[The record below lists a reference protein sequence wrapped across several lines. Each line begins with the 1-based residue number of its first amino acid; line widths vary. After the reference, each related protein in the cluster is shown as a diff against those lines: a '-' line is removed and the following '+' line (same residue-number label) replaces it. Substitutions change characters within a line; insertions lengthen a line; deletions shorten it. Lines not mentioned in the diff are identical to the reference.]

1 MQTINIQKLN
11 LLDNAKVLDLG
22 CGEGRHCFGAYM
34 HANLDVYGFDLNP
47 NDVQKA
53 MDNFPQ
59 FDEKSDTK
67 SCSFGCTDA
76 TKLPFADE
84 TFDYLICSEVLE
96 HIPEVDCAV
105 DEIIRVTKRK
115 GKIAVSVPSFFP
127 EWVCWSLSKD
137 YQLTPGGH
145 VRIFKYKQLRKMIEE
160 RNCKFIE
167 KHREHALHSP
177 YWWLRCL
184 FWKSQD
190 SNFLV
195 KIYKKLLEFHILK
208 KPLFLDIIDKSL
220 NPIMGK
226 SFSMYFEKM

>member
-11 LLDNAKVLDLG
+11 LLNNTKVLDLG

-47 NDVQKA
+47 DDVQKA
-53 MDNFPQ
+53 IDNFPQ
-59 FDEKSDTK
+59 FNEKSDTK

-84 TFDYLICSEVLE
+84 TFDYLICSEVL
-96 HIPEVDCAV
+96 
-105 DEIIRVTKRK
+105 
-115 GKIAVSVPSFFP
+115 
-127 EWVCWSLSKD
+127 
-137 YQLTPGGH
+137 GH

-177 YWWLRCL
+177 YWWLKCL
-184 FWKSQD
+184 FWKNQD
-190 SNFLV
+190 DSYLVNKYHDFLV
-195 KIYKKLLEFHILK
+195 WDMMK
-208 KPLFLDIIDKSL
+208 KPFITRFLEKMLQPLI
-220 NPIMGK
+220 GK
-226 SFSMYFEKM
+226 STVIYFEKN

>member
-11 LLDNAKVLDLG
+11 LIDNAKVLDLG

-34 HANLDVYGFDLNP
+34 HSNLDVYGFDLNLK
-47 NDVQKA
+47 DVQKA
-53 MDNFPQ
+53 VNNFPQ
-59 FDEKSDTK
+59 FDEKSDSK

-76 TKLPFADE
+76 TKLPFANE

-127 EWVCWSLSKD
+127 EWVCWTLSKD

-145 VRIFKYKQLRKMIEE
+145 VG
-160 RNCKFIE
+160 
-167 KHREHALHSP
+167 
-177 YWWLRCL
+177 
-184 FWKSQD
+184 
-190 SNFLV
+190 FLNT
-195 KIYKKLLEFHILK
+195 
-208 KPLFLDIIDKSL
+208 S
-220 NPIMGK
+220 
-226 SFSMYFEKM
+226 S

>member
-11 LLDNAKVLDLG
+11 LSDNAKVLDLG

-47 NDVQKA
+47 DDVQKA
-53 MDNFPQ
+53 IDNFPQ

-96 HIPEVDCAV
+96 HIPEVDYAV

-167 KHREHALHSP
+167 KIES
-177 YWWLRCL
+177 
-184 FWKSQD
+184 
-190 SNFLV
+190 
-195 KIYKKLLEFHILK
+195 
-208 KPLFLDIIDKSL
+208 
-220 NPIMGK
+220 
-226 SFSMYFEKM
+226 